1 MEPEFVFEV
10 TTIDDRLAPQLS
22 RVLRYCADFSS
33 RQKLPVLW
41 EFTDR
46 LNRIPKAD
54 PEILERRRR
63 REGMW
68 GIVLWG
74 LSLFLLVPSVMDP
87 SELAAP
93 LVLSVLGFFLGCI
106 AMRSRKRKLL
116 GGLNL
121 AMGIFLC
128 LGAFLEYTHLKAL
141 LIPGI
146 LCLAVALWALAAK
159 QTHRKESAFDRQ
171 ARELI
176 RQRRTVADMERM
188 RVIFSLCLAVALWA
202 LAAKQT
208 HRKESAFDRQA
219 RELIRQRRTVADME
233 RMRVIFSDEGMVLSD
248 GTETGAQC
256 FVYDEF
262 LFVGETEA
270 LLVPVCGQRAVVL
283 QTKDLCSG
291 SLEELRMFLQERVT
305 YKWIQEI

>member
-1 MEPEFVFEV
+1 MQRMPWYTEPKYRLLPMEEREMEPEFVFEV

-68 GIVLWG
+68 GIALWG

-159 QTHRKESAFDRQ
+159 QTHRKES
-171 ARELI
+171 
-176 RQRRTVADMERM
+176 V
-188 RVIFSLCLAVALWA
+188 
-202 LAAKQT
+202 
-208 HRKESAFDRQA
+208 FDRQA

-233 RMRVIFSDEGMVLSD
+233 RMRVIFSDEEMVLSD

-262 LFVGETEA
+262 LFVGETEE

>member
-1 MEPEFVFEV
+1 MPWYTEPKYRLLPMEEREMEPEFVFEV

-54 PEILERRRR
+54 PEILEKRRR

-159 QTHRKESAFDRQ
+159 QTHRKES
-171 ARELI
+171 
-176 RQRRTVADMERM
+176 V
-188 RVIFSLCLAVALWA
+188 
-202 LAAKQT
+202 
-208 HRKESAFDRQA
+208 FDRQA

-233 RMRVIFSDEGMVLSD
+233 RMRVIFSDEEMVLSD

-262 LFVGETEA
+262 LFVGETEE

>member
-46 LNRIPKAD
+46 LNRIPKAA
-54 PEILERRRR
+54 PEILEKRRR

-74 LSLFLLVPSVMDP
+74 LSLFLLVPSVMGP

-188 RVIFSLCLAVALWA
+188 RVIFS
-202 LAAKQT
+202 
-208 HRKESAFDRQA
+208 
-219 RELIRQRRTVADME
+219 
-233 RMRVIFSDEGMVLSD
+233 DEGMVLSD
-248 GTETGAQC
+248 GTETGAQR

-262 LFVGETEA
+262 LFVGETEE

>member
-1 MEPEFVFEV
+1 MQRIPWYTEPKYRLLPMEEREMEPEFVFEV

-159 QTHRKESAFDRQ
+159 QTHRK
-171 ARELI
+171 
-176 RQRRTVADMERM
+176 V
-188 RVIFSLCLAVALWA
+188 
-202 LAAKQT
+202 
-208 HRKESAFDRQA
+208 SAFDRQA

>member
-1 MEPEFVFEV
+1 MPWYTEPKYRLLPMEEREMEPEFVFEV

-54 PEILERRRR
+54 PEILEKRRR

-159 QTHRKESAFDRQ
+159 QTHRKEF
-171 ARELI
+171 
-176 RQRRTVADMERM
+176 V
-188 RVIFSLCLAVALWA
+188 
-202 LAAKQT
+202 
-208 HRKESAFDRQA
+208 FDRQA

-262 LFVGETEA
+262 LFVGETEE

>member
-1 MEPEFVFEV
+1 MPWYTEPKYRLLPMEEREMEPEFVFEV

-54 PEILERRRR
+54 PEILEKRRR

-159 QTHRKESAFDRQ
+159 QTHRKESVFDRQ
-171 ARELI
+171 ERELI
-176 RQRRTVADMERM
+176 RQRRTVE
-188 RVIFSLCLAVALWA
+188 
-202 LAAKQT
+202 
-208 HRKESAFDRQA
+208 
-219 RELIRQRRTVADME
+219 DME
-233 RMRVIFSDEGMVLSD
+233 RMRVIFSDEEMVLSD

-262 LFVGETEA
+262 LFVGETEE

>member
-1 MEPEFVFEV
+1 MPWYTEPKYRLLPMEEREMEPEFVFEV

-68 GIVLWG
+68 GIALWG

-159 QTHRKESAFDRQ
+159 QTHRKES
-171 ARELI
+171 
-176 RQRRTVADMERM
+176 V
-188 RVIFSLCLAVALWA
+188 
-202 LAAKQT
+202 
-208 HRKESAFDRQA
+208 FDRQA

-262 LFVGETEA
+262 LFVGETEE

>member
-22 RVLRYCADFSS
+22 QVLRYCADFSS

-54 PEILERRRR
+54 PEILEKRRR

-121 AMGIFLC
+121 AMGIVLC

-188 RVIFSLCLAVALWA
+188 RVIFS
-202 LAAKQT
+202 
-208 HRKESAFDRQA
+208 
-219 RELIRQRRTVADME
+219 
-233 RMRVIFSDEGMVLSD
+233 DEGMVLSD

-256 FVYDEF
+256 FVYDKF
-262 LFVGETEA
+262 MFVGETEE

>member
-1 MEPEFVFEV
+1 MPWYTEPKYRLLPMEEREMEPEFVFEV

-159 QTHRKESAFDRQ
+159 QTHRKES
-171 ARELI
+171 
-176 RQRRTVADMERM
+176 V
-188 RVIFSLCLAVALWA
+188 
-202 LAAKQT
+202 
-208 HRKESAFDRQA
+208 FDRQA

-233 RMRVIFSDEGMVLSD
+233 RMRVIFSDEEMVLSD

-262 LFVGETEA
+262 LFVGETEE

>member
-1 MEPEFVFEV
+1 MQRIPWYTEPKYRLLPMEEREKEPEFVFEV

-188 RVIFSLCLAVALWA
+188 RVIFS
-202 LAAKQT
+202 
-208 HRKESAFDRQA
+208 
-219 RELIRQRRTVADME
+219 
-233 RMRVIFSDEGMVLSD
+233 DEGMVLSD

>member
-1 MEPEFVFEV
+1 MQRIPWYTEPKYRLLPMEEREKEPEFVFEV

-54 PEILERRRR
+54 SEILERRRR

-188 RVIFSLCLAVALWA
+188 RVIFS
-202 LAAKQT
+202 
-208 HRKESAFDRQA
+208 
-219 RELIRQRRTVADME
+219 
-233 RMRVIFSDEGMVLSD
+233 DEGMVLSD

>member
-1 MEPEFVFEV
+1 MPWYTEPKYRLLPMEEREMEPEFVFEV

-159 QTHRKESAFDRQ
+159 Q
-171 ARELI
+171 I
-176 RQRRTVADMERM
+176 
-188 RVIFSLCLAVALWA
+188 
-202 LAAKQT
+202 

-262 LFVGETEA
+262 LFVGETEE

>member
-1 MEPEFVFEV
+1 MQRIPWYTEPKYRLLPMEEREMEPEFVFQV

-54 PEILERRRR
+54 PEILEKRRR

-188 RVIFSLCLAVALWA
+188 RVIF
-202 LAAKQT
+202 
-208 HRKESAFDRQA
+208 R
-219 RELIRQRRTVADME
+219 
-233 RMRVIFSDEGMVLSD
+233 DEGMVLSD

-262 LFVGETEA
+262 LFVGETEE

>member
-1 MEPEFVFEV
+1 MQRIPWYTEPKYRLLPMEEREMEPEFVFQV

-54 PEILERRRR
+54 PEILEKRRR

-188 RVIFSLCLAVALWA
+188 RVIFS
-202 LAAKQT
+202 
-208 HRKESAFDRQA
+208 
-219 RELIRQRRTVADME
+219 
-233 RMRVIFSDEGMVLSD
+233 DEGMVLSD

-262 LFVGETEA
+262 LFVGETEE

>member
-1 MEPEFVFEV
+1 MPWYTEPKYRLLPMEEREMEPEFVFEV

-54 PEILERRRR
+54 PEILEKRRR

-128 LGAFLEYTHLKAL
+128 LRAFLEYTHLKAL
-141 LIPGI
+141 PIPGI
-146 LCLAVALWALAAK
+146 
-159 QTHRKESAFDRQ
+159 
-171 ARELI
+171 
-176 RQRRTVADMERM
+176 
-188 RVIFSLCLAVALWA
+188 LCLAVALWA

-262 LFVGETEA
+262 LFVGETEE

>member
-1 MEPEFVFEV
+1 MPWYTEPKYRLLPMEEREMEPEFVFEV

-68 GIVLWG
+68 GIALWG

-128 LGAFLEYTHLKAL
+128 LGAFLEYTHLKEL

-159 QTHRKESAFDRQ
+159 Q
-171 ARELI
+171 I
-176 RQRRTVADMERM
+176 
-188 RVIFSLCLAVALWA
+188 
-202 LAAKQT
+202 

-262 LFVGETEA
+262 LFVGETEE

>member
-1 MEPEFVFEV
+1 MPWYTEPKYRLLPMEEREMEPEFVFEV

-68 GIVLWG
+68 GIALWG

-159 QTHRKESAFDRQ
+159 Q
-171 ARELI
+171 I
-176 RQRRTVADMERM
+176 
-188 RVIFSLCLAVALWA
+188 
-202 LAAKQT
+202 

-262 LFVGETEA
+262 LFVGETEE

>member
-1 MEPEFVFEV
+1 MPWYTEPKYRLLPMEEREMEPEFVFEV

-68 GIVLWG
+68 GIALWG

-159 QTHRKESAFDRQ
+159 QTHRKES
-171 ARELI
+171 
-176 RQRRTVADMERM
+176 V
-188 RVIFSLCLAVALWA
+188 
-202 LAAKQT
+202 
-208 HRKESAFDRQA
+208 FDRQA

-233 RMRVIFSDEGMVLSD
+233 RMRVIFSDEEMVLSD

-262 LFVGETEA
+262 LFVGETEE

>member
-128 LGAFLEYTHLKAL
+128 LGAFLEYTHLNAL

-146 LCLAVALWALAAK
+146 
-159 QTHRKESAFDRQ
+159 
-171 ARELI
+171 
-176 RQRRTVADMERM
+176 
-188 RVIFSLCLAVALWA
+188 LCLAVALWA

>member
-1 MEPEFVFEV
+1 MPWYTEPKYRLLPMEEREMEPEFVFEV

-74 LSLFLLVPSVMDP
+74 LSLFLLVPSVMGP

-159 QTHRKESAFDRQ
+159 Q
-171 ARELI
+171 I
-176 RQRRTVADMERM
+176 
-188 RVIFSLCLAVALWA
+188 
-202 LAAKQT
+202 

-262 LFVGETEA
+262 LFVGETEE

-283 QTKDLCSG
+283 QTRDLCSG

>member
-54 PEILERRRR
+54 PEILEKRRR

-128 LGAFLEYTHLKAL
+128 LRAFLEYTHLKAL

-188 RVIFSLCLAVALWA
+188 RVIFS
-202 LAAKQT
+202 
-208 HRKESAFDRQA
+208 
-219 RELIRQRRTVADME
+219 
-233 RMRVIFSDEGMVLSD
+233 DEGMVLSD
-248 GTETGAQC
+248 GTETGAQR

-262 LFVGETEA
+262 LFVGETEE

-305 YKWIQEI
+305 YKWIQEIQPVSKSGRQEKVKKSRCISKEIQRLLVRPAGFEPTAFRVGEL

>member
-1 MEPEFVFEV
+1 MPWYTEPKYRLLPMEEREMEPEFVFEV

-68 GIVLWG
+68 GIALWG

-128 LGAFLEYTHLKAL
+128 LGAFLEYTHLKEL

-159 QTHRKESAFDRQ
+159 Q
-171 ARELI
+171 I
-176 RQRRTVADMERM
+176 
-188 RVIFSLCLAVALWA
+188 
-202 LAAKQT
+202 

>member
-1 MEPEFVFEV
+1 MPWYTEPKYRLLPMEEREMEPEFVFEV

-22 RVLRYCADFSS
+22 RVLRYCAGFSS

-74 LSLFLLVPSVMDP
+74 LSLFLLVPSVMGP

-159 QTHRKESAFDRQ
+159 Q
-171 ARELI
+171 I
-176 RQRRTVADMERM
+176 
-188 RVIFSLCLAVALWA
+188 
-202 LAAKQT
+202 

-262 LFVGETEA
+262 LFVGETEE